1 MSGHTPSNQISF
13 ETWKMATPLREP
25 LRKQG
30 KLCASWSESCNF
42 LPDYDDCIV
51 ELIIRLKVFFSIRL
65 VVNG

>member
-1 MSGHTPSNQISF
+1 
-13 ETWKMATPLREP
+13 MATPLREP